1 MRLRQPVPRA
11 AAFAAAFAAAVVALA
26 LAACGG
32 GRIVPLAG
40 PAPCAGD
47 TTAYS
52 SADTAR
58 GVTPARP
65 AAVALPAGV
74 PSRKG
79 LRDIRFVVDPT
90 GRVERATIRIT
101 IDGAPAED
109 RYVRRSVEAY
119 EFEPASRGGCAVR
132 FEFGMTVRI

>member
-1 MRLRQPVPRA
+1 MSIGTPSVLA
-11 AAFAAAFAAAVVALA
+11 AALALA
-26 LAACGG
+26 LAACGR
-32 GRIVPLAG
+32 GRIVQSAG

-47 TTAYS
+47 TTVYA
-52 SADTAR
+52 SADTTR

-65 AAVALPAGV
+65 TAIVLPPGA

-79 LRDIRFVVDPT
+79 LREIRFVVDPT

-101 IDGAPAED
+101 IDGAPADD

-119 EFEPASRGGCAVR
+119 EFEPATRGACAVR